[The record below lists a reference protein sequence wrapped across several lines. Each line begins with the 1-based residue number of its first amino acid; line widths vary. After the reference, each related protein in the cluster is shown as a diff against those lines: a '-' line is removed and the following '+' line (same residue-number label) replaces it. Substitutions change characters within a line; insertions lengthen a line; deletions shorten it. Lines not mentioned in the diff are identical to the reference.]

1 MDKYRII
8 WSPRASSRLL
18 ELYNYLIYKLKEPI
32 TARNLYNK
40 ILYETSKL
48 KCFPAKYPDLSYY
61 GKINKS
67 YRRLRVDKFI
77 IIYKVDFDTSKVF
90 ILDIFHS
97 NQNYLN
103 LI

>member
-1 MDKYRII
+1 MKTYKVLWSFEAKIRLMDTYKYI
-8 WSPRASSRLL
+8 SSRLQ
-18 ELYNYLIYKLKEPI
+18 NSVA
-32 TARNLYNK
+32 ARNLYNK

-61 GKINKS
+61 GKINKN

>member
-1 MDKYRII
+1 MVKYRII

-18 ELYNYLIYKLKEPI
+18 ELYNYLIYKLKGPI
-32 TARNLYNK
+32 IARNPYNS

-48 KCFPAKYPDLSYY
+48 KFFPARYPDLSYY
-61 GKINKS
+61 GKIGKS

-77 IIYKVDFDTSKVF
+77 IIYKVNFKISKVY